1 MNGSPAVAAC
11 PGSDDLKS
19 FQIGDLPTDKLETI
33 AEHLRACQTCGAKM
47 QALVEPVDDLL
58 ASLRGLAGSV
68 LGPEDLASDPTQS
81 ANVERVPPVSAV
93 EPEERLEQ
101 VREYRLLGKLGQG
114 GMGTVFRAEHSRL
127 GRIVALKVLHGR
139 RSRSPDLV
147 ARFRREMKAG
157 GTLDHP
163 NIVRATD
170 AGEWQGTEYLV
181 MEFVDGMDAGNLVRR
196 LGPISVADA
205 CEIVRQ
211 AALGLA
217 HAHTHGMV
225 HRDVKPSNLLLSV
238 QGVVKLTDLGLV
250 RNAVED
256 AGLSTTS
263 HYVLG
268 SLEYMAPE
276 QADDPHG
283 ADGRA
288 DLYALG
294 CTLYELLA
302 GRPPFAGIAHRT
314 VLQKIKAH
322 ATVPVPPLRE
332 QRADIPRA
340 LEAIVEKLL
349 AKNPAERVATAGEA
363 GRVAVAMGERCESA
377 VIAQTSRAA
386 HARKCGATTSHSP
399 RNSWPVTQRR
409 RQGCQDSRAAGS
421 GGRAC
426 CSPPGSQLSPAS

>member
-1 MNGSPAVAAC
+1 
-11 PGSDDLKS
+11 
-19 FQIGDLPTDKLETI
+19 
-33 AEHLRACQTCGAKM
+33 M
-47 QALVEPVDDLL
+47 QALAEPVDDLL

-68 LGPEDLASDPTQS
+68 LGPEDLASDPTQT
-81 ANVERVPPVSAV
+81 ANGESVSPVSAV
-93 EPEERLEQ
+93 EPEERLEH

-114 GMGTVFRAEHSRL
+114 GMGTVYRAEHSRL

-170 AGEWQGTEYLV
+170 AGEWQGTDYLV
-181 MEFVDGMDAGNLVRR
+181 MEFVDGMDTGNLVRR

-283 ADGRA
+283 ADARA

-349 AKNPAERVATAGEA
+349 AKNPAERVASAGELAEALLPWATVRICSSCSSKPSSARQKMRGNDQLLPSQLLA
-363 GRVAVAMGERCESA
+363 GHPAKAAWM
-377 VIAQTSRAA
+377 SRLRA
-386 HARKCGATTSHSP
+386 GA
-399 RNSWPVTQRR
+399 
-409 RQGCQDSRAAGS
+409 GF